1 MNALK
6 ALFVTI
12 LIFCC
17 IAGTFDAFIGIGWII
32 TTLFTL
38 VGPFLILYILGGLAF
53 FDCVRFRVFKN
64 SGE

>member
-38 VGPFLILYILGGLAF
+38 VGPFLILYILGGL
-53 FDCVRFRVFKN
+53 
-64 SGE
+64 